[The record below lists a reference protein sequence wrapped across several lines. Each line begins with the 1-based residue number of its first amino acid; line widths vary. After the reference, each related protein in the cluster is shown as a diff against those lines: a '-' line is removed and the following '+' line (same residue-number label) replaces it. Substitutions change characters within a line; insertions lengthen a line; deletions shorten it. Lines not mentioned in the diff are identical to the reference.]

1 MSNKYAILGATG
13 QTGSSILSLLSASP
27 TSQIN
32 LLVRSKEKLAS
43 ISPSYLTNP
52 NITIYES
59 TISDIPTLAK
69 CLSGIKAAFLTVAV
83 QANIPGCSIAT
94 DTAHAVVA
102 ALKSLKEADVN
113 FVPPRLVMLSS
124 ASVDMKFWKDTPSF
138 VHSVLYACNSNIYKD
153 LERAERYLR
162 SESSWI
168 KCTFMMPGGIIPHER
183 AGHELSTEK
192 QQTFVT
198 FMDVAAAMIEVA
210 DDEEGKWDG
219 ENVSLVLKR
228 GQVAKAVWWAP
239 LVLPVVLGKGLII
252 HFLPWM
258 YNWLP

>member
-102 ALKSLKEADVN
+102 ALNGLHKNLAPMEVA
-113 FVPPRLVMLSS
+113 MLELDQ
-124 ASVDMKFWKDTPSF
+124 AFGVGQ
-138 VHSVLYACNSNIYKD
+138 
-153 LERAERYLR
+153 RARYLPEDAAR
-162 SESSWI
+162 LTPRRGSNGLRRRPSS
-168 KCTFMMPGGIIPHER
+168 GRE
-183 AGHELSTEK
+183 
-192 QQTFVT
+192 
-198 FMDVAAAMIEVA
+198 EVRLEIGSA
-210 DDEEGKWDG
+210 VGQDDYR
-219 ENVSLVLKR
+219 V
-228 GQVAKAVWWAP
+228 
-239 LVLPVVLGKGLII
+239 GLR
-252 HFLPWM
+252 
-258 YNWLP
+258 Y